1 MQKSKSM
8 KSEFNI
14 YVTTYQ
20 GLEEI
25 LLEELVQSKIGS
37 KHEIRKRGVAFAGN
51 IEDVYRANYLV
62 RSALRV
68 LINLVS
74 FELNE
79 ANDLYDF
86 GKKVEW
92 DKWFFPQKSIAIDAI
107 VRNEHFKNSV
117 YAAQLLKDAICDRFV
132 ENESERPNVDL
143 KLANVRI
150 NLLIA
155 GASCTIS
162 MDSSG
167 DSLHKRGYKTVGGV
181 APLSEVLASGILKL
195 SGWDGKSELYDG
207 MCGSGTLLTEAFLLS
222 KNTPCGK
229 YRQKFC
235 FQQWR
240 NFDGDKWKEI
250 KDESKRIESDN
261 VARISG
267 GDSHPYAIEDAKMNI
282 AAASMDQDID
292 VFQRDF
298 FNSPAPAASGFLIMN
313 PPYDKR
319 ITLADAK
326 QFYSEIGDKLKTDYK
341 GWTAAIF
348 SANIP
353 AIKALGLKPKRRIP
367 LWNGPLEGRLNIYEL
382 Y

>member
-167 DSLHKRGYKTVGGV
+167 DSLHKRGYKTVSGV

-250 KDESKRIESDN
+250 KDESKRIGSDN

>member
-1 MQKSKSM
+1 M

-132 ENESERPNVDL
+132 ENESERPNL

-250 KDESKRIESDN
+250 KDESKRIGSDN

>member
-1 MQKSKSM
+1 M
-8 KSEFNI
+8 
-14 YVTTYQ
+14 
-20 GLEEI
+20 
-25 LLEELVQSKIGS
+25 
-37 KHEIRKRGVAFAGN
+37 
-51 IEDVYRANYLV
+51 
-62 RSALRV
+62 
-68 LINLVS
+68 
-74 FELNE
+74 
-79 ANDLYDF
+79 
-86 GKKVEW
+86 
-92 DKWFFPQKSIAIDAI
+92 
-107 VRNEHFKNSV
+107 
-117 YAAQLLKDAICDRFV
+117 
-132 ENESERPNVDL
+132 
-143 KLANVRI
+143 
-150 NLLIA
+150 IA

-250 KDESKRIESDN
+250 KDESKRIGSDN

>member
-1 MQKSKSM
+1 
-8 KSEFNI
+8 
-14 YVTTYQ
+14 
-20 GLEEI
+20 
-25 LLEELVQSKIGS
+25 
-37 KHEIRKRGVAFAGN
+37 
-51 IEDVYRANYLV
+51 
-62 RSALRV
+62 
-68 LINLVS
+68 
-74 FELNE
+74 
-79 ANDLYDF
+79 
-86 GKKVEW
+86 
-92 DKWFFPQKSIAIDAI
+92 SIAIDAI

-167 DSLHKRGYKTVGGV
+167 DSLHKRGYKTVSGV

-298 FNSPAPAASGFLIMN
+298 FNS
-313 PPYDKR
+313 
-319 ITLADAK
+319 
-326 QFYSEIGDKLKTDYK
+326 
-341 GWTAAIF
+341 
-348 SANIP
+348 
-353 AIKALGLKPKRRIP
+353 
-367 LWNGPLEGRLNIYEL
+367 
-382 Y
+382 

>member
-250 KDESKRIESDN
+250 KDESKRIGSDN

>member
-1 MQKSKSM
+1 M

-92 DKWFFPQKSIAIDAI
+92 DKWFFPQKWIAIDAI

-167 DSLHKRGYKTVGGV
+167 DSLHKRGYKTVSGV

>member
-1 MQKSKSM
+1 M

-143 KLANVRI
+143 KIANVRI

-167 DSLHKRGYKTVGGV
+167 DSLHKRGYKTVSGV

>member
-1 MQKSKSM
+1 M

-167 DSLHKRGYKTVGGV
+167 DSLHKRGYKTVSGV

>member
-1 MQKSKSM
+1 M

-240 NFDGDKWKEI
+240 NLDGDKWKEI

>member
-1 MQKSKSM
+1 M

-37 KHEIRKRGVAFAGN
+37 KHEIRKRGVGFAGN

>member
-1 MQKSKSM
+1 M

-132 ENESERPNVDL
+132 ENESERPNVEL

-167 DSLHKRGYKTVGGV
+167 DSLHKRGYKTVSGV

-250 KDESKRIESDN
+250 KDESKRIGSDN

>member
-1 MQKSKSM
+1 M

-167 DSLHKRGYKTVGGV
+167 DSLHKRGYKTVSGV

-250 KDESKRIESDN
+250 KDESKRIGSDN

-313 PPYDKR
+313 PPYDK
-319 ITLADAK
+319 
-326 QFYSEIGDKLKTDYK
+326 
-341 GWTAAIF
+341 
-348 SANIP
+348 
-353 AIKALGLKPKRRIP
+353 
-367 LWNGPLEGRLNIYEL
+367 
-382 Y
+382 

>member
-1 MQKSKSM
+1 M

-207 MCGSGTLLTEAFLLS
+207 ICGSGTLLTEAFLLS

-250 KDESKRIESDN
+250 KDESKRIGSDN

>member
-167 DSLHKRGYKTVGGV
+167 DSLHKRGYKTVSGV

>member
-68 LINLVS
+68 LINLIS

-167 DSLHKRGYKTVGGV
+167 DSLHKRGYKTVSGV

>member
-1 MQKSKSM
+1 M

-167 DSLHKRGYKTVGGV
+167 DSLHKRGYKTVSGV

-222 KNTPCGK
+222 
-229 YRQKFC
+229 
-235 FQQWR
+235 
-240 NFDGDKWKEI
+240 
-250 KDESKRIESDN
+250 
-261 VARISG
+261 
-267 GDSHPYAIEDAKMNI
+267 
-282 AAASMDQDID
+282 
-292 VFQRDF
+292 
-298 FNSPAPAASGFLIMN
+298 
-313 PPYDKR
+313 
-319 ITLADAK
+319 
-326 QFYSEIGDKLKTDYK
+326 
-341 GWTAAIF
+341 
-348 SANIP
+348 
-353 AIKALGLKPKRRIP
+353 
-367 LWNGPLEGRLNIYEL
+367 
-382 Y
+382 

>member
-1 MQKSKSM
+1 M

-167 DSLHKRGYKTVGGV
+167 DSLHKRGYKTVSGV

-250 KDESKRIESDN
+250 KDESKRIGSDN

>member
-1 MQKSKSM
+1 M

-250 KDESKRIESDN
+250 KDESKRIGSDN

>member
-1 MQKSKSM
+1 M

-132 ENESERPNVDL
+132 ENESERPNVEL

-167 DSLHKRGYKTVGGV
+167 DSLHKRGYKTVSGV

>member
-1 MQKSKSM
+1 M

-25 LLEELVQSKIGS
+25 LLEELVKSKIGS

-132 ENESERPNVDL
+132 ENGSERPNVDL

-167 DSLHKRGYKTVGGV
+167 DSLHKRGYKTVSGV

>member
-1 MQKSKSM
+1 M

-68 LINLVS
+68 LINLIS

-167 DSLHKRGYKTVGGV
+167 DSLHKRGYKTVSGV

-326 QFYSEIGDKLKTDYK
+326 QFYSEIVDKLKTDYK

>member
-1 MQKSKSM
+1 M

-132 ENESERPNVDL
+132 EKESERPNVDL

-167 DSLHKRGYKTVGGV
+167 DSLHKRGYKTVSGV

>member
-1 MQKSKSM
+1 M

>member
-167 DSLHKRGYKTVGGV
+167 DSLHKRGYKTVSGV

-298 FNSPAPAASGFLIMN
+298 FNSTAPAASGFLIMN

>member
-1 MQKSKSM
+1 M

-155 GASCTIS
+155 GTSCTIS

-167 DSLHKRGYKTVGGV
+167 DSLHKRGYKTVSGV

-250 KDESKRIESDN
+250 KDESKRIGSDN

>member
-1 MQKSKSM
+1 M

-250 KDESKRIESDN
+250 KDESKRIGSDN

-353 AIKALGLKPKRRIP
+353 AIKALGLKTKTKNSALEWTFRRKVK
-367 LWNGPLEGRLNIYEL
+367 LSMNCTR
-382 Y
+382 